1 MFLRELFKEKKKEPT
16 CAVLFFLPKET
27 WNCKLEHILFYAFYN
42 FYTVSTGAHRISRSG
57 SLPGSAL
64 TQGQATCHMGH
75 DGFFVM
81 LKIKKNKK
89 KSSASV
95 KLFRV
100 LSFFFFFLL
109 TNDIITVQLLTRAAA
124 WGAEGRGGRRQWAVV
139 GRPVARRTS
148 APAPQASVSFK
159 L

>member
-81 LKIKKNKK
+81 LKIKKKQKK
-89 KSSASV
+89 KFSV
-95 KLFRV
+95 CETV
-100 LSFFFFFLL
+100 SCFFFFFFSPDQWHYYC
-109 TNDIITVQLLTRAAA
+109 TTVNASGRLGGG
-124 WGAEGRGGRRQWAVV
+124 GAGGKKAMGCGWSTCRQANLCP
-139 GRPVARRTS
+139 G
-148 APAPQASVSFK
+148 APSVRLF
-159 L
+159 